1 MDSTQKKETPG
12 LDAGLRALRDRNFP
26 LAREQFSAQAEK
38 GDGQAMAY
46 LGLIHL
52 RALGT
57 PYDPVQAFEWTE
69 RAARMGLP
77 SAELTL
83 AHLCYLG
90 IGSPRNPGQA
100 SRLLLASARSGHA
113 PALRTLGLV
122 YLGLGSSWHG
132 VAERCLEAASAQRDL
147 FAVHAIALGRLTRGE
162 TARALPLLA
171 WAGTQGFYPSLLHL
185 KRLQASL
192 GLDTVR
198 HHAIAE
204 PDYPSRPHVP
214 DLPEFPWEPEA
225 PSPSRMLDPRIG
237 LRIQEKL
244 LETIECD
251 YLIALAVP
259 ALRPSETREPGSG
272 RIVKNPIRTSSAM
285 NFPPNLEDLVVFR
298 LEERIAAWCGLIL
311 AQAEPLAVLRYRP
324 GEEYRPHF
332 DAFDER
338 TLAADTEGIRLGQRT
353 VTALTYLN
361 ADFTDGG
368 TGFPALG
375 VTIRPEAGQIL
386 AFSNL
391 DSTGARNPLAL
402 HAGQPVGQGEKWLA
416 TLWFRE
422 RPGARQPDS
431 ADPDPSAIS

>member
-1 MDSTQKKETPG
+1 MDPAQGEEVVG

-26 LAREQFSAQAEK
+26 LARERFSALAEK

-57 PYDPVQAFEWTE
+57 PYDPKQAFEWTE
-69 RAARMGLP
+69 RAAGTELA
-77 SAELTL
+77 SAQLTL
-83 AHLCYLG
+83 AHLSYLG
-90 IGSPRNPGQA
+90 IGPPRNPRQA
-100 SRLLLASARSGHA
+100 ARLLLASARSGHA

-122 YLGLGSSWHG
+122 YLGLGSDWRAA
-132 VAERCLEAASAQRDL
+132 AERCLEAASAQRDL
-147 FAVHAIALGRLTRGE
+147 FSVHAIAVSRLARGE

-185 KRLQASL
+185 KRLQTRL
-192 GLDTVR
+192 GLEAVR
-198 HHAIAE
+198 QHAIAE
-204 PDYPSRPHVP
+204 PDYPDLPHVP
-214 DLPEFPWEPEA
+214 DLPEFPWEPA
-225 PSPSRMLDPRIG
+225 PPPPSRMLDSRIQ

-244 LETIECD
+244 LESVECD
-251 YLIALAVP
+251 YLIALAAP

-272 RIVKNPIRTSSAM
+272 RIVKNPLRTSSAM
-285 NFPPNLEDLVVFR
+285 NFPPNLEDLVVLR
-298 LEERIAAWCGLIL
+298 LEERIAAWCGTTLDV
-311 AQAEPLAVLRYRP
+311 AEPLAVLRYRP

-332 DAFDER
+332 DAFDEK
-338 TLAADTEGIRLGQRT
+338 TLASDAEGIRLGQRT

-361 ADFTDGG
+361 ADFADGE
-368 TGFPALG
+368 TSFPALG

-391 DSTGARNPLAL
+391 DSKGIRNPQAL
-402 HAGQPVGQGEKWLA
+402 HTGHPVQKGEKWLA

-422 RPGARQPDS
+422 RPGARHPNP
-431 ADPDPSAIS
+431 ANPDPSATP